1 MKKILFSVLALMLAA
16 AMIVSF
22 AACGGNDEPET
33 TTTPEETTVA
43 EDVQADATTAANAD
57 ETTVAEEPSSDEA
70 DATTVAD
77 ETTAADADETTTADE
92 TTAADV
98 TTEAVAVVAPTAKAD
113 IVALYNEATAKV
125 ASAKPGYKKTVTTK
139 LNDLQMGALA
149 KIDLVRETVGDF
161 LGEGT
166 ETVSV
171 AKGKASKDFVKSTL
185 TAADVTA
192 ATCKLS
198 ADGKYYEVTI
208 TVKNEKNPLKGK
220 SALNKFTNDYKDIN
234 EMRAG
239 LVDAGAAV
247 ETIDITVKSATIKAK
262 IAVDTNAF
270 SSVDYTIDS
279 DAYLTNVKYTIAKV
293 KVVTGNIYT
302 TVKYSG
308 FAY

>member
-1 MKKILFSVLALMLAA
+1 MKKVLMSVVALLVA
-16 AMIVSF
+16 AMMLVSF
-22 AACGGNDEPET
+22 AACGGNE
-33 TTTPEETTVA
+33 TPEETTVPVV
-43 EDVQADATTAANAD
+43 EDDS
-57 ETTVAEEPSSDEA
+57 TV
-70 DATTVAD
+70 
-77 ETTAADADETTTADE
+77 AADAPVEE
-92 TTAADV
+92 SSAAEAES
-98 TTEAVAVVAPTAKAD
+98 TEAASEAESTEAVSEVEETEATEAESTEEATQAVVAPTSVAD

-149 KIDLVRETVGDF
+149 KIDLVRDTVGDF

-166 ETVSV
+166 ETVSA

-198 ADGKYYEVTI
+198 ADGKYYEVII
-208 TVKNEKNPLKGK
+208 TVKNEKNPIKGK

-234 EMRAG
+234 EMRDG

-247 ETIDITVKSATIKAK
+247 ETIDITVKSATINAK

-302 TVKYSG
+302 TVKYSD

>member
-1 MKKILFSVLALMLAA
+1 MKKVLMSVVALLVA
-16 AMIVSF
+16 AMMLVSF
-22 AACGGNDEPET
+22 AACGGNE
-33 TTTPEETTVA
+33 TPEETTVPVV
-43 EDVQADATTAANAD
+43 EDDS
-57 ETTVAEEPSSDEA
+57 TV
-70 DATTVAD
+70 
-77 ETTAADADETTTADE
+77 AADAPVEE
-92 TTAADV
+92 SSAAEV
-98 TTEAVAVVAPTAKAD
+98 ESTEVASEAESTEAVSEVEETEEATEAESTEEATQAVVAPTSVAD

-125 ASAKPGYKKTVTTK
+125 ASAKHGYKKTVETK

-149 KIDLVRETVGDF
+149 KIDLVRDTVGDF

-166 ETVSV
+166 ETISV

-192 ATCKLS
+192 ASCKLS

-208 TVKNEKNPLKGK
+208 TVKNEKNPIKGK
-220 SALNKFTNDYKDIN
+220 SALNRFTNDYKDIN
-234 EMRAG
+234 EMRDG

-247 ETIDITVKSATIKAK
+247 ETIDIAVKAATIKAK
-262 IAVDTNAF
+262 IAVDTKAF

-302 TVKYSG
+302 TVKYSD

>member
-1 MKKILFSVLALMLAA
+1 MKKVLMSVVALLVA
-16 AMIVSF
+16 AMMLVSF
-22 AACGGNDEPET
+22 AACGG
-33 TTTPEETTVA
+33 EET
-43 EDVQADATTAANAD
+43 
-57 ETTVAEEPSSDEA
+57 P
-70 DATTVAD
+70 
-77 ETTAADADETTTADE
+77 DETTTAPAVEDDS
-92 TTAADV
+92 TVAADASV
-98 TTEAVAVVAPTAKAD
+98 EDSSAAEVESTEAPSEVESTEAASEVEETEEATEAESTEEAAEAVTAPTDKAE
-113 IVALYNEATAKV
+113 IVALYNEASAKV

-149 KIDLVRETVGDF
+149 KIDLVRDTVGDF

-166 ETVSV
+166 ETVSA

-208 TVKNEKNPLKGK
+208 TVKNEKNPIKGK

-234 EMRAG
+234 EMRDG

-247 ETIDITVKSATIKAK
+247 ETIDITVKAATIKAK
-262 IAVDTNAF
+262 IAVDTKAF

-279 DAYLTNVKYTIAKV
+279 DAYLTNVKYSIAKV

-302 TVKYSG
+302 TVKYSD